1 MLKKKLA
8 SEKGK
13 TSEEVDGLQQSLK
26 LQTMK
31 TGHLRDQVKELTAR
45 YEVSR
50 TYKTNTFIYSR
61 TYKTNTFIYRYEV
74 SRTYKTNTFIYS
86 RTYKTIYR
94 YEVSRT
100 YKTNTFIYRYEVSR
114 TYKTNTVFILAY
126 CHPRTQ
132 PSIVLQPNSH
142 INALINILEMKS
154 TQVLTLTHSITNNI
168 LYLTYCPYRCASVCA
183 MLTLHFRRV
192 PDYGWRQDPI
202 RQ

>member
-50 TYKTNTFIYSR
+50 TYKTNTFIY
-61 TYKTNTFIYRYEV
+61 
-74 SRTYKTNTFIYS
+74 
-86 RTYKTIYR
+86 R

-114 TYKTNTVFILAY
+114 TYKTNTFIYRYEVSRTYRTNTVFILAY
-126 CHPRTQ
+126 CHPKNPTK
-132 PSIVLQPNSH
+132 H
-142 INALINILEMKS
+142 CF
-154 TQVLTLTHSITNNI
+154 TT
-168 LYLTYCPYRCASVCA
+168 
-183 MLTLHFRRV
+183 
-192 PDYGWRQDPI
+192 
-202 RQ
+202 